1 MFRSLWFRL
10 TGTVF
15 LVVMISMIAAL
26 IATLFIMRREFVD
39 FVNTALTS
47 LDAVPV
53 EVEGVPLEIDEDL
66 PEIIRR
72 SIPDGLTRYTI
83 PPINVTVPRSVQN
96 EANLF
101 LETTR
106 DAVLIA
112 LSVSG
117 GLAILAST
125 WLFWQITRPM
135 SKLRSAAEA
144 VAGGDLQARV
154 KVKSRDEVGKLGLA
168 FNDMASELERQ
179 EGLRKQLVADVAHE
193 LRTPLSIMQGNLE
206 AMHDGLLEPSP
217 DELDGLHDEVLRLS
231 RLVEDLRLLSL
242 VDAGTL
248 QLENEPV
255 DVTLLIES
263 AVRRQV
269 PAAES
274 RGVILTCNVSQ
285 PPATVMGDEDK
296 LQQLLANLITNAI
309 HYTPSGGEVSVS
321 ALSTDQVQVTVR
333 DQGPGVDPADLPHL
347 FERFWRGDRSRSRGG
362 GGTGLGLSIVK
373 QLVELHGGEVEAQLP
388 PDGGLRVIVTLPAF
402 EGVIDSG
409 SEVIN

>member
-26 IATLFIMRREFVD
+26 VATLFIMRREFVD

-53 EVEGVPLEIDEDL
+53 EAEEVPFDFDRDL
-66 PEIIRR
+66 PEIITRNF
-72 SIPDGLTRYTI
+72 PDGLTRFTFPSY
-83 PPINVTVPRSVQN
+83 NVTVPRSVQT
-96 EANLF
+96 EAILF

-135 SKLRSAAEA
+135 SKLRAAAEA

-206 AMHDGLLEPSP
+206 AMHDGLLEPDP

-255 DVTLLIES
+255 DVTLLVES

-274 RGVILTCNVSQ
+274 RGVNLTCNVSQ
-285 PPATVMGDEDK
+285 PSATILGDEDK
-296 LQQLLANLITNAI
+296 LQQMLANLITNAI
-309 HYTPSGGEVSVS
+309 HYTPSGGEVAVS
-321 ALSTDQVQVTVR
+321 ALSTDEVQVTIS
-333 DQGPGVDPADLPHL
+333 DQGPGVDPADLPYL

-362 GGTGLGLSIVK
+362 GGSGLGLSIVK
-373 QLVELHGGEVEAQLP
+373 QLVNLHGGEVEAQLP
-388 PDGGLRVIVTLPAF
+388 PGGGLRVIVTLPAL
-402 EGVIDSG
+402 ESAATSNSEIID
-409 SEVIN
+409 

>member
-26 IATLFIMRREFVD
+26 VATLFIMRREFVD

-53 EVEGVPLEIDEDL
+53 EAEEVPFDFDRDL
-66 PEIIRR
+66 PEIITRNF
-72 SIPDGLTRYTI
+72 PDGLTRFTFPSY
-83 PPINVTVPRSVQN
+83 NVTVPRSVQT
-96 EANLF
+96 EAILF

-135 SKLRSAAEA
+135 SKLRAAAEA

-154 KVKSRDEVGKLGLA
+154 NVKSRDEVGKLGLA

-206 AMHDGLLEPSP
+206 AMHDGLLEPDP

-255 DVTLLIES
+255 DVTLLVES

-274 RGVILTCNVSQ
+274 RGVNLTCNVIQ
-285 PPATVMGDEDK
+285 PSATILGDEDK

-309 HYTPSGGEVSVS
+309 HYTPSGGEVAVS
-321 ALSTDQVQVTVR
+321 ATSADKVQVTVS
-333 DQGPGVDPADLPHL
+333 DQGPKMPTRPAVGAGNKPG
-347 FERFWRGDRSRSRGG
+347 F
-362 GGTGLGLSIVK
+362 LS
-373 QLVELHGGEVEAQLP
+373 A
-388 PDGGLRVIVTLPAF
+388 
-402 EGVIDSG
+402 
-409 SEVIN
+409 

>member
-26 IATLFIMRREFVD
+26 IATLVIMRREFVD
-39 FVNTALTS
+39 FVNTALAS
-47 LDAVPV
+47 LDAVPI
-53 EVEGVPLEIDEDL
+53 ETEAEPFAFERDL
-66 PEIIRR
+66 PEIITRN
-72 SIPDGLTRYTI
+72 IPEDITRFTI
-83 PPINVTVPRSVQN
+83 PSISVTVPRTVQN
-96 EANLF
+96 EANIF
-101 LETTR
+101 LQTTR

-112 LSVSG
+112 LSVSA

-135 SKLRSAAEA
+135 SKLRAAAEA

-154 KVKSRDEVGKLGLA
+154 KVKSRDEVGKLGIA

-206 AMHDGLLEPSP
+206 AMNDGLLQPTP

-248 QLENEPV
+248 HLEIEPL
-255 DVTLLIES
+255 DVTSLVQS
-263 AVRRQV
+263 AVRRQMPV
-269 PAAES
+269 ADSREVLLRVSVSNPA
-274 RGVILTCNVSQ
+274 
-285 PPATVMGDEDK
+285 ATVMGDDDK
-296 LQQLLANLITNAI
+296 LQQVLANLISNAI
-309 HYTPSGGEVSVS
+309 HYTPPGGEVAVLASAIDKVRITVS
-321 ALSTDQVQVTVR
+321 

-373 QLVELHGGEVEAQLP
+373 QLVELHQGQVKAQLP
-388 PDGGLRVIVTLPAF
+388 AGGGLQVIVTLPIYKTSVPSSSK
-402 EGVIDSG
+402 ES
-409 SEVIN
+409 